1 MSTRRGTMRIHNS
14 RPQPKPRNAP
24 LSAPPLCPP
33 LTPES
38 AACLLCKGPRWLSIT
53 LATPARYEKK
63 QEGSEAKQPACENA
77 KGWDPQ
83 PRSPAGSAKFRSLE
97 QTSNPAAGHKERSH
111 SLLACWRPASF
122 LQLAA
127 SQSAISLQRVP
138 FRSVRRRFP

>member
-1 MSTRRGTMRIHNS
+1 MRIHNS

-24 LSAPPLCPP
+24 LSAPPPISP

-83 PRSPAGSAKFRSLE
+83 PRSPTAPQPRS
-97 QTSNPAAGHKERSH
+97 PAAPQVVQNFAALNKQATRPRDTRSALTRCWPVGER
-111 SLLACWRPASF
+111 
-122 LQLAA
+122 
-127 SQSAISLQRVP
+127 RV
-138 FRSVRRRFP
+138 SSN